1 MLLTKWF
8 NWFVAILHRI
18 AIKGNKE
25 SVMNNNERFDLSDNL
40 IHFFRAIDP
49 DDGSMP
55 VFLDDWG
62 MTNIEEGGVLYPLF
76 LLRTSIRYNVL
87 WSTWSYRGGKRTVY
101 GPNPAVCFTEM
112 PIAAF
117 LETARMRSGNG
128 EKISS
133 YAFIFDKKQM
143 FQLGARPVI
152 YGLSVNAS
160 LPIGNG
166 GCARIFDE
174 SILPLAE
181 QYRYVT
187 YNPVG
192 QHCIDWT
199 HEREW
204 RWPYTEPTDTYEKEL
219 EQYGCVD
226 DPSTVPGL
234 WSATSFLEN
243 IGIIVKSE
251 DEREKILYDI
261 LCLIYRK
268 VISPQKYNYIICYDA
283 IADLVKLRDYGE
295 SKKLIE
301 SSKIDIAH
309 FLEKNT
315 ILADNT
321 IRRISELENMV
332 DEQHE
337 FEKVRE
343 NGKCWL
349 WLYDFFDEKVRSM
362 LNEDYLKV
370 NKDGKILYELNYISD
385 ARDLRQQEM
394 MVEKLADC
402 VKKELRIE
410 CGYFSVCD
418 RGKPYDMDSVPFYNS
433 EILDERLHNLYYNY
447 NNA

>member
-1 MLLTKWF
+1 
-8 NWFVAILHRI
+8 
-18 AIKGNKE
+18 
-25 SVMNNNERFDLSDNL
+25 
-40 IHFFRAIDP
+40 
-49 DDGSMP
+49 
-55 VFLDDWG
+55 
-62 MTNIEEGGVLYPLF
+62 
-76 LLRTSIRYNVL
+76 
-87 WSTWSYRGGKRTVY
+87 
-101 GPNPAVCFTEM
+101 
-112 PIAAF
+112 
-117 LETARMRSGNG
+117 
-128 EKISS
+128 
-133 YAFIFDKKQM
+133 M

-418 RGKPYDMDSVPFYNS
+418 IGKPYDMDSVPFYNS